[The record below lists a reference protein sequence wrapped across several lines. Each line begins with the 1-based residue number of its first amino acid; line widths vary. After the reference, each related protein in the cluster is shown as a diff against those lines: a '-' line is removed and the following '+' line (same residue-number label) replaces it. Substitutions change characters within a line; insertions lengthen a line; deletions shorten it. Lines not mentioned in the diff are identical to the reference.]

1 HQGVADRELL
11 GAPQLLL
18 RLEKTT
24 RLEMQPGQVEADAR
38 LEAGLAWR
46 PLQPSQRLA
55 VRGGGRLLS
64 PELHVELPLGVEHL
78 RHRKRLGQRL
88 AQRPRAPQVV
98 AGRGETAL
106 AAPPRGPLVQQ
117 AADAPLE
124 PPRRQPGFPRPYPVA
139 TLLALERLHVRR
151 EQRLEVTRDAMKHLR
166 DAAPQFFRLHAALPQ
181 REVRAG
187 ARPERP
193 LVGSGN
199 RHEEGAQGR
208 ECLEIREQREG
219 LLHQQRGESLDQRLP
234 QRPYSFILR
243 VRVLRWMPRTS
254 AAAPI

>member
-1 HQGVADRELL
+1 MR
-11 GAPQLLL
+11 
-18 RLEKTT
+18 R
-24 RLEMQPGQVEADAR
+24 
-38 LEAGLAWR
+38 W
-46 PLQPSQRLA
+46 
-55 VRGGGRLLS
+55 S
-64 PELHVELPLGVEHL
+64 PEASAS
-78 RHRKRLGQRL
+78 RT
-88 AQRPRAPQVV
+88 PRAYH
-98 AGRGETAL
+98 AS
-106 AAPPRGPLVQQ
+106 APTHSTWACAILPNPSH
-117 AADAPLE
+117 
-124 PPRRQPGFPRPYPVA
+124 RPYPVA

-219 LLHQQRGESLDQRLP
+219 LLHPQRGDSLDQRLP
-234 QRPYSFILR
+234 HRPYSFILR